1 MVNQVFLAVVAMIV
15 VILATARTSRVMT
28 TDRIGEGF
36 RELVVR
42 AFGEPGD
49 SKITYMLTVCNWC
62 NTFWTG
68 LALNAYVLAGSCWLF
83 ELDWRIAVL
92 SLPPLTLATS
102 YAASRLLDQE
112 GI

>member
-1 MVNQVFLAVVAMIV
+1 MVNQVFLAVV
-15 VILATARTSRVMT
+15 VILATARMSRVMT

-36 RELVVR
+36 REFVIRRL
-42 AFGEPGD
+42 GEPAD
-49 SKITYMLTVCNWC
+49 SKISYMLTVCHWC
-62 NTFWTG
+62 SSFWVG
-68 LALNAYVLAGSCWLF
+68 LALNAYILAGAVWLA

-92 SLPPLTLATS
+92 SLPLLALATS

>member
-1 MVNQVFLAVVAMIV
+1 MVNQVFLAVAAMIV
-15 VILATARTSRVMT
+15 IILATARMSRVMT

-36 RELVVR
+36 RESVVR
-42 AFGEPGD
+42 HFGEPGD
-49 SKITYMLTVCNWC
+49 SKLTYMLTICNWC

-68 LALNAYVLAGSCWLF
+68 LAFNTYVLAGSVWLADF
-83 ELDWRIAVL
+83 DWRIAVL